1 MVRNVRVVGGC
12 IMAGCFLCLGAV
24 LLEKVPSGHSR
35 GGAVDWEI
43 QNRMPERSSGRT
55 GSVAKRDVAGEA
67 ATVTERLFAFFS
79 PKRFPALVTKYI
91 NGDIHEQYGVSCGRP
106 RIFL

>member
-1 MVRNVRVVGGC
+1 MLVLVVQASCSPTAPQPGQPSATNPES
-12 IMAGCFLCLGAV
+12 IPTSTDPFDKLKSAADAG
-24 LLEKVPSGHSR
+24 
-35 GGAVDWEI
+35 
-43 QNRMPERSSGRT
+43 
-55 GSVAKRDVAGEA
+55 DVAGEA